1 MRFLRKI
8 LDKPNAW
15 FEEGGRL
22 NRYQPLWEAVDT
34 FLYTP
39 GRVTRTGSHVRDAID
54 LKRIMIIV
62 VIGLIP
68 CTLMAMYNTGLQA
81 NLVIKPEM
89 AGQLVGW
96 QNALIRLIGLGH
108 DAHSFLDNFVYG
120 ALFFLPAYIVTLAV
134 GGAWETLFAIIRRH
148 EINEGFLVTSL
159 LFPLILP
166 PTMPWWQIA
175 IGISFGVVIG
185 KEIFGGVG
193 MNIFNPALVGRA
205 FLFFAYPGQIS
216 GNVWVAAPASAVID
230 GFTGATPLAILKEQ
244 GVKGF
249 AGGGANNFL
258 LSFDL
263 FDGKFSWLESFLGFI
278 PGSMGETSTLACIIG
293 AIVILVTGVAS
304 WRIVTGLVIAVLVTG
319 AGFGLLTPS
328 ATNPMLGVPFY
339 WHFVLGGLAFGAVFM
354 ATDPVSAT
362 FTERGKWIYGF
373 MIGFFI
379 VLIRALNPAFP
390 ESVMLAILFMNV
402 FAPLIDYFVLQGY
415 VKRRAARDA
424 A

>member
-1 MRFLRKI
+1 MSFLRKI
-8 LDKPNAW
+8 LDIPAAW
-15 FEEGGRL
+15 FEEGGKL
-22 NRYQPLWEAVDT
+22 NRFYPLWEAVDT

-39 GRVTRTGSHVRDAID
+39 GHVTRNASHVRDAID
-54 LKRIMIIV
+54 LKRIMVIV

-81 NLVIKPEM
+81 NLVIKPEL
-89 AGQLVGW
+89 ASQLPGW
-96 QNALIRLIGLGH
+96 QNAFLRLLGLGH
-108 DAHSFLDNFVYG
+108 DPHSLLDNFIFG
-120 ALFFLPAYIVTLAV
+120 ALFFLPAYIVTLIV
-134 GGAWETLFAIIRRH
+134 GGAWETLFAIVRRH

-166 PTMPWWQIA
+166 PTIPWWQIA
-175 IGISFGVVIG
+175 LGISFGVVIG

-216 GNVWVAAPASAVID
+216 GNVWYAAPASAVID
-230 GFTGATPLAILKEQ
+230 GFTGATPLAIVKEQ
-244 GVKGF
+244 GLKAF
-249 AGGGANNFL
+249 AGEGASNSL

-293 AIVILVTGVAS
+293 AIIIIATGVAS
-304 WRIVTGLVIAVLVTG
+304 WRIVTGLALGVLITG
-319 AGFGLLTPS
+319 AGFSLVTPS
-328 ATNPMLGVPFY
+328 ATNPMLGMPVY

-362 FTERGKWIYGF
+362 FTERGKWIYGL
-373 MIGFFI
+373 MIGFFV
-379 VLIRALNPAFP
+379 VLIRTVNPAYP
-390 ESVMLAILFMNV
+390 ESVMLVILFMNIC
-402 FAPLIDYFVLQGY
+402 APLIDYFVLQGF

>member
-1 MRFLRKI
+1 MRLLRKI
-8 LDKPNAW
+8 LDKPAAW

-22 NRYQPLWEAVDT
+22 NRYYPLWEAVDT

-39 GRVTRTGSHVRDAID
+39 GYVTRNASHIRDAID
-54 LKRIMIIV
+54 LKRIMVIV

-81 NLVIKPEM
+81 NLVIKPDM
-89 AGQLVGW
+89 AGELPGW
-96 QNALIRLIGLGH
+96 QNALVLMLGLGH
-108 DAHSFLDNFVYG
+108 DPHSLLDNFVYG
-120 ALFFLPAYIVTLAV
+120 ALFFLPLYIVTLVV
-134 GGAWETLFAIIRRH
+134 GGAWETLFAIVRRH

-166 PTMPWWQIA
+166 PTIPYWQA
-175 IGISFGVVIG
+175 AMGISFGIVIG

-216 GNVWVAAPASAVID
+216 GNVWFAAPVD
-230 GFTGATPLAILKEQ
+230 GVTGATPLAIMKEQ
-244 GVKGF
+244 GIKGF
-249 AGGGANNFL
+249 AGGGASNFL

-263 FDGKFSWLESFLGFI
+263 FDGKYSWFESFLGFI

-293 AIVILVTGVAS
+293 AAIILITGVAS
-304 WRIVTGLVIAVLVTG
+304 WRIIASAVLGILITG
-319 AGFGLLTPS
+319 AGFGLLGPS
-328 ATNPMLGVPFY
+328 PTNAMIGMPFY
-339 WHFVLGGLAFGAVFM
+339 WHFVLGGLAFGVVFM

-379 VLIRALNPAFP
+379 VLIRTLNPAFP

-402 FAPLIDYFVLQGY
+402 FAPLIDYFVLRGY